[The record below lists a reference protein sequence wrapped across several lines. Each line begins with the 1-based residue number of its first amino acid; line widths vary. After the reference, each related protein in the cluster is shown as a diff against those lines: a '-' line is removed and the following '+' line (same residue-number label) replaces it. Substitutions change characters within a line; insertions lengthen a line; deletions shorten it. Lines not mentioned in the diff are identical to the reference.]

1 MTPMRDA
8 LCSTQGGLLTDLA
21 VLSLLA
27 LSAWLVLRSGRISL
41 GQQAYFALG
50 AYGAGLGT
58 ALAHWPLA
66 LALAAGMVLGALASA
81 AVARG
86 TQHLS
91 GLHYAVAT
99 LAFAELLRL
108 GLSSWHYQ
116 RQAADGSWVGPAG
129 VDGFRDIRWLLQ
141 NQVTPD
147 LFVMLALAVL
157 GAVLLGWWAL
167 ARTRFGTALQAV
179 GLDDTLAAASGL
191 PVARIRIVA
200 AALAGA
206 VAALGGGLYAHR
218 TTFIDPAVFDTML
231 GVHAVGYAMVGGLA
245 SAAGPLLGTALDIG
259 LLEASRWFD
268 GWRMVV
274 FGGLVALFLRWRPR
288 GLLDEATLH
297 AAARALRSTSPSK
310 TDPSERRQ
318 HAHP

>member
-1 MTPMRDA
+1 MREA

-21 VLSLLA
+21 ILSLLA

-50 AYGAGLGT
+50 AYAAGLGT
-58 ALAHWPLA
+58 ALTQWPLA
-66 LALAAGMVLGALASA
+66 AALASGMLLGALAAA
-81 AVARG
+81 AVALG

-108 GLSSWHYQ
+108 GLSSWHFQ
-116 RQAADGSWVGPAG
+116 WLAADGTRVGPDG
-129 VDGFRDIRWLLQ
+129 VEGFRDIRWLLQ

-147 LFVMLALAVL
+147 LYTLLALAVL
-157 GAVLLGWWAL
+157 AAVLLGWGVL

-179 GLDDTLAAASGL
+179 GLDDTLAATSGL
-191 PVARIRIVA
+191 PVTRIRITA

-218 TTFIDPAVFDTML
+218 TTYIDPAVFDPML

-259 LLEASRWFD
+259 LLEATRWFE

-274 FGGLVALFLRWRPR
+274 FGGAVALFLRWRPR
-288 GLLDEATLH
+288 GLLDETTLH
-297 AAARALRSTSPSK
+297 AAARALRRQPVFTP
-310 TDPSERRQ
+310 TTAERGR

>member
-1 MTPMRDA
+1 MRDA

-21 VLSLLA
+21 ILSLLA

-41 GQQAYFALG
+41 GQQGYFALG

-58 ALAHWPLA
+58 AWAQWPLA
-66 LALAAGMVLGALASA
+66 PALAAGMLLGGLASA
-81 AVARG
+81 GVALG
-86 TQHLS
+86 TRHLS

-99 LAFAELLRL
+99 LALAELVRL
-108 GLSSWHYQ
+108 GLSSWHFQ
-116 RQAADGSWVGPAG
+116 WMTADGTWIGPAG

-147 LFVMLALAVL
+147 RFVVLALGVL
-157 GAVLLGWWAL
+157 ATALLGWFAL
-167 ARTRFGTALQAV
+167 ARTRFGAALQAV
-179 GLDDTLAAASGL
+179 GLDDTLSAASGL
-191 PVARIRIVA
+191 PVLRIRVVA

-218 TTFIDPAVFDTML
+218 TTFIDPAVFDPML

-259 LLEASRWFD
+259 LLEASRWFE

-274 FGGLVALFLRWRPR
+274 FGGAVALFLLWRPR
-288 GLLDEATLH
+288 GLLDETTLH
-297 AAARALRSTSPSK
+297 AAARALRFSSSSSTHPS
-310 TDPSERRQ
+310 DRSQ